1 MALSDQDRKTLQI
14 GLFLAAVILAGAI
27 YAKFMVFSTSKTRVE
42 NEIGAMN
49 QQIRE
54 QTALRSD
61 LIALRDRRAE
71 IEALA
76 QKILLASQRLPST
89 RNAEGFLAAL
99 VQILHTTGVYY
110 RSVRPLAERPHQL
123 FTEIP
128 YKVDANS
135 AFHEFGQFLNL
146 IEENPSRFMRVSH
159 IDITNSRDDPTNHP
173 VNLEITT
180 FMLNDVPTM
189 RVGG

>member
-1 MALSDQDRKTLQI
+1 MALSDQDKKTLQV
-14 GLFLAAVILAGAI
+14 GLFLAAVILAGGI
-27 YAKFMVFSTSKTRVE
+27 YCKFMIFSTTKTRTL
-42 NEIGAMN
+42 NEIEQIN

-54 QTALRSD
+54 QTALRTD
-61 LIALRDRRAE
+61 LINLRDHQEE

-76 QKILLASQRLPST
+76 QRILQASQRLPST

-99 VQILHTTGVYY
+99 VQVLHTTGVYY
-110 RSVRPLAERPHQL
+110 RSVRPLPERPHQL

-128 YKVDANS
+128 YRVEAAS

-159 IDITNSRDDPTNHP
+159 IDVTNDRDEPTSHP
-173 VNLEITT
+173 VTLEITT
-180 FMLNDVPTM
+180 FMLHDRPT
-189 RVGG
+189 VAGG